1 MTAPLQLQ
9 SKNVQMHLQ
18 PIFCLS
24 TGQVVKVEALA
35 RLQASD
41 GKLLLPPA
49 FLSSLTEHEL
59 TTLFCEGLNQ
69 TLLWLRKHDEMEHS
83 QNHKME
89 LCINMP
95 PNCLKQDWIVNH
107 ISEAL
112 TYYQIAPSRLII
124 EILETHCINQNMQ
137 IDAILA
143 LKAIGVRL
151 GIDDLGSG
159 HSSLLRLA
167 SHPFDI
173 IKIDRGFI
181 QAIRSRPLQTFT
193 VIKAI
198 LGMASEL
205 NCDVVVEGLENDATI
220 EAIRFLGGA
229 YGQGFGLARPMGKT
243 QLSNWLLSRNLVAPA
258 DLAIQTDLGA
268 LAYLW
273 QSMRESQPEINP
285 AVVWLESR
293 IVKAA

>member
-1 MTAPLQLQ
+1 MIAQLQLL

-18 PIFCLS
+18 PILCLL

-35 RLQASD
+35 RLQDTD
-41 GKLLLPPA
+41 GKLLLPST
-49 FLSSLTEHEL
+49 FLPSLTNHEL

-69 TLLWLRKHDEMEHS
+69 TLSWLRKHDDLEDCS
-83 QNHKME
+83 TPKIE

-95 PNCLKQDWIVNH
+95 PNCLKQDWIVGH

-112 TYYQIAPSRLII
+112 AQYQIAPSRLII
-124 EILETHCINQNMQ
+124 EILETHCINQNIQ
-137 IDAILA
+137 IDAIMA

-167 SHPFDI
+167 RHPFDVV
-173 IKIDRGFI
+173 KIDRDFI
-181 QAIRSRPLQTFT
+181 QAIRSHPLQTFT
-193 VIKAI
+193 IIRAI
-198 LGMASEL
+198 FGMASEL
-205 NCDVVVEGLENDATI
+205 NCDVVVEGLENDAMI
-220 EAIRFLGGA
+220 EAVRFLGGA
-229 YGQGFGLARPMGKT
+229 YGQGFGLAHPMD
-243 QLSNWLLSRNLVAPA
+243 QAQASNWLLARKLVTPA

-273 QSMRESQPEINP
+273 QSMKGSRPEINP
-285 AVVWLESR
+285 AVVWLENR
-293 IVKAA
+293 IKAT